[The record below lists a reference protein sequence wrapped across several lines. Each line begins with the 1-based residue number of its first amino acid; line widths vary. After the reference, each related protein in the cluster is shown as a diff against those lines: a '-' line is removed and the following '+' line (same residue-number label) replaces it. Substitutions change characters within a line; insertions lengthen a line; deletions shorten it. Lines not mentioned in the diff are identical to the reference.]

1 MQIASFWIPDFLF
14 AAQSNACLY
23 DCWCHFPRGVLVVE
37 VEILLAVDKC
47 PTIRALKS
55 FIAGFRNWSKNAQS
69 IESRKVTDC
78 CCAESGQ
85 EVEICPTPEHGWI
98 FLQILPKISIFP
110 HMTGSL
116 YETLF
121 NAWKCP
127 QFKPVITGV
136 SSCMMT
142 ENGGRFI
149 IHQLV
154 VFNHKMAFSANFCA
168 LKRKIYACHL
178 WRHHI
183 FSVL

>member
-85 EVEICPTPEHGWI
+85 EVEICPTPDHAWI
-98 FLQILPKISIFP
+98 FLQILPKNPYFP
-110 HMTGSL
+110 S
-116 YETLF
+116 YDRVF
-121 NAWKCP
+121 VWD
-127 QFKPVITGV
+127 
-136 SSCMMT
+136 
-142 ENGGRFI
+142 I
-149 IHQLV
+149 IQCSMLG
-154 VFNHKMAFSANFCA
+154 
-168 LKRKIYACHL
+168 
-178 WRHHI
+178 
-183 FSVL
+183 SVLNSNLLSLASLHVRWQKMVADSLCINWLFSTTKWPSQ

>member
-1 MQIASFWIPDFLF
+1 MEREAKKYQLQLLGCKLPVFESQIFLF

-85 EVEICPTPEHGWI
+85 EVEVCPTPD
-98 FLQILPKISIFP
+98 
-110 HMTGSL
+110 
-116 YETLF
+116 
-121 NAWKCP
+121 
-127 QFKPVITGV
+127 
-136 SSCMMT
+136 
-142 ENGGRFI
+142 
-149 IHQLV
+149 
-154 VFNHKMAFSANFCA
+154 
-168 LKRKIYACHL
+168 YA
-178 WRHHI
+178 
-183 FSVL
+183 

>member
-1 MQIASFWIPDFLF
+1 MEREAKKKVPITIIRMQIASFWIPDFLF

-85 EVEICPTPEHGWI
+85 EVEICPTPDH
-98 FLQILPKISIFP
+98 
-110 HMTGSL
+110 
-116 YETLF
+116 
-121 NAWKCP
+121 A
-127 QFKPVITGV
+127 
-136 SSCMMT
+136 
-142 ENGGRFI
+142 
-149 IHQLV
+149 
-154 VFNHKMAFSANFCA
+154 
-168 LKRKIYACHL
+168 
-178 WRHHI
+178 
-183 FSVL
+183 